1 MGDNLGDTDKSQHG
15 SGQHQRTDVDLGGVP
30 TWANAV
36 LAGAAIAI
44 SIVSILIYE
53 VRIDSKVAAAKAEAR
68 AEFADQLAKAQA
80 EMHMAST
87 NALLA
92 KDRTDKIAAALEARG
107 LIKLENH

>member
-1 MGDNLGDTDKSQHG
+1 VGDVNGDVDTSQHG
-15 SGQHQRTDVDLGGVP
+15 SGQHQRTDIDMGGIQQ
-30 TWANAV
+30 WASAV

-44 SIVSILIYE
+44 ALGSVLVYE
-53 VRIDSKVAAAKAEAR
+53 SRIDSKVSAAKAEAR

-80 EMHMAST
+80 DMHLAST

-92 KDRTDKIAAALEARG
+92 KDRTDKMAASLEARG